1 MLLWVAGWF
10 PNSENPYN
18 GIFIH
23 RHAQAVSHQ
32 IKDLTLLTFATYF
45 VGETKPVK
53 SDWSSNYHCLLV
65 SVPQFKGR
73 FFKVLNFLIY
83 YFAAFGK
90 LLQLL
95 IELQPDNVHIHAAD
109 KIGVVAAFWKRFF
122 NYKLWLTEHWA
133 IFNDWVPDR
142 FEKRNLWFQRS
153 YKYLWSKTDACASI
167 NLNLHHSMEQTL
179 GKSKKCFLFPNALDP
194 VFETFK
200 VAPRKQQSFQ
210 ALNFLHVSNF
220 EPRKN
225 THLIIEAF
233 IELKKQI
240 SNVQLTLVG
249 APEENRKKT
258 IKEQS
263 NLTDLDIHIFG
274 AVTASELAEFYLKA
288 SALLIASD
296 SENAPCVISEAL
308 AFGVPVIASNVGG
321 ISEMLHAE
329 NGILMQDWN
338 PKENNSAKTLKITT
352 AMLDFCKKCENF
364 DRLLIQENARLHYS
378 SESIARQLI
387 HHYSCAE

>member
-32 IKDLTLLTFATYF
+32 IKKLTVLTFATYF
-45 VGETKPVK
+45 FGESKPVK
-53 SDWSSNYHCLLV
+53 SEWPANYHCVLV
-65 SVPQFKGR
+65 PVPQFKGR
-73 FFKVLNFLIY
+73 PLKLLNFLIY
-83 YFAAFGK
+83 YFATTGK
-90 LLQLL
+90 MFQLIL
-95 IELQPDNVHIHAAD
+95 ELQPNKVHVHAAD
-109 KIGVVAAFWKRFF
+109 KIGVVAAFWKPFF

-142 FEKRNLWFQRS
+142 FEKRNLWFQWS
-153 YKYLWSKTDACASI
+153 YKYVWSKTDTCASI
-167 NLNLHHSMEQTL
+167 NLNLHHSMEHTL
-179 GKSKKCFLFPNALDP
+179 GKRKKYVLFPNALDP
-194 VFETFK
+194 VFETFEI
-200 VAPRKQQSFQ
+200 APGKQQSFQ

-233 IELKKQI
+233 KELKKQI
-240 SNVQLTLVG
+240 PNVHLTLVG
-249 APEENRKKT
+249 APEEYRKKRMEE
-258 IKEQS
+258 KVS
-263 NLTDLDIHIFG
+263 LTEHDIHIFG
-274 AVTASELAEFYLKA
+274 AVTASELVEFYQKA
-288 SALLIASD
+288 SVLLIASD

-321 ISEMLHAE
+321 ISEMVHAE
-329 NGILMQDWN
+329 NGILMEDWN
-338 PKENNSAKTLKITT
+338 PQENNSAKTLKITT

-364 DRLLIQENARLHYS
+364 DRLLIQQNARLHYS
-378 SESIARQLI
+378 SESIAQQLI